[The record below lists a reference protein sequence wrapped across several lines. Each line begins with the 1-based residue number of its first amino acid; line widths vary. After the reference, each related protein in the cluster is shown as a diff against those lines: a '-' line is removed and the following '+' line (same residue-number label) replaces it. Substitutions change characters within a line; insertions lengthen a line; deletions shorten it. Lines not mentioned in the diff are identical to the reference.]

1 MIILSINLIG
11 CSKRSNEPLPNTI
24 DINKPIVD
32 STKISLTG
40 DSSKTKPQIKFSYE
54 LLENGGIKF
63 SNLSKNTKLLKWYA
77 PYKSKS
83 ENPIFLFEKNGKYTF
98 VLSIENELG
107 YRADSTFNINIT
119 NVTQYLKVDSSVL
132 SGVLFDK
139 NILLKSKQSN
149 NFYGVGL
156 ASFPLG
162 TPTSQFN
169 NQAVNI
175 EIADFMPTQGLNYI
189 NMKNNFKVG
198 KQPLAILNE
207 YPTSNYSLKQRG
219 WYAYFSGEN
228 GFFATDN
235 NSELE
240 ILKVEEVNQLKL
252 FPEMYDKAFWVT
264 WGIKMD
270 TNKGKIDCT
279 LKMKYLIYEEY
290 LNF

>member
-1 MIILSINLIG
+1 MISIISCTKKDNTPIPTKIDVG
-11 CSKRSNEPLPNTI
+11 ISN
-24 DINKPIVD
+24 VD
-32 STKISLTG
+32 STKVKPII
-40 DSSKTKPQIKFSYE
+40 DSAKNKPVIKFSYE
-54 LLENGGIKF
+54 LLENGSIKF
-63 SNLSKNTKLLKWYA
+63 TNLSKDFKSLKWYA

-98 VLSIENELG
+98 LLSLENELG

-169 NQAVNI
+169 SQAVNI
-175 EIADFMPTQGLNYI
+175 VIADFMPTQGINYSTV
-189 NMKNNFKVG
+189 KNNFKVG
-198 KQPLAILNE
+198 KQSLAILNE

-240 ILKVEEVNQLKL
+240 ILEVEEVNQPKL

-264 WGIKMD
+264 WKIKIN
-270 TNKGKIDCT
+270 TPKGKIDCT
-279 LKMKYLIYEEY
+279 LKMKYLIYEQY
-290 LNF
+290 FDF